1 MRKKLVFLFIIFIF
15 TFMFGITNV
24 NAADPVVQVGDKTY
38 TSMGAALNKVTDNT
52 KTTITVLKDFED
64 NFTISSSKD
73 IVLDLNGHTLSNKA
87 DKTVIN
93 NNGKL
98 EIMNGTITSNA
109 SSGMIN
115 NNSEATLVMNS
126 GSLIAT
132 GSRQAL
138 YNDAGNV
145 TISGSAYLESAT
157 DVRATLHN
165 KNSGIVTITGGTI
178 VANNSYAIYNE
189 KGTLNIGTQNDS
201 FNSNTPIIQGA
212 TYGVVANTKFNFYD
226 GIIKGV
232 TYSVGKTSNSGN
244 TPTVSDDIGETKVED
259 YEEDSV
265 KEINEEVIDGVTY
278 KTYTYELDNT
288 NRIKIVF
295 DPNGGEIN
303 KNYKWMYIGNPIGTL
318 PKPSRVNYTFDGW
331 FTSVTEGSQINEN
344 TKPVEPTTYYAHWT
358 YVDPNTVAYVEGV
371 GSMSLKDAF
380 AHGGNIRLD
389 KDVIITESLLMN
401 KETNLDLNGHTI
413 SLRDN
418 KIQLVEKV
426 TITDS
431 SDSKNGKITSN
442 ANFTM
447 IVGSEGNPTNG
458 QLIVKGGTI
467 EGLGENGAIYN
478 FETVEVDGGT
488 VRGRAT
494 TNSGYIIYNRNNLIV
509 NSGTVYSENQT
520 AIQNTTNST
529 FVMNG
534 GLVKTDAERDQA
546 INLVE
551 NREATINGGT
561 IEAINTNGAGIATF
575 GGSNLVVNDGT
586 ITGYDM
592 AIAGNGNEINGN
604 VNITINGGTL
614 TATNGIGMYLP
625 QRDSVTT
632 INGGNISGGTG
643 IEIRA
648 SVLIVNGGDI
658 TGTNPTYEVNK
669 NDSGTTTKGAAIAV
683 SQHNTKLPIVVMIN
697 GGNLK
702 AVVPL
707 TEENPQGN
715 PPEALELIEIA
726 VTQGNFEA
734 INGGQAI
741 KTLDD
746 ITIDPFIT
754 GGVYTTDPSEYVEDG
769 YGVVTIPNGYLVTKI
784 RNITIDSASTD
795 LIELEKDNYPAQQE
809 VQLKKLKEKLG
820 YYTVVEVYDT
830 NGNKL
835 NVEVFNNKFIMP
847 DSDIILKVSYKKMI
861 NPETGDNIYLSVL
874 LLIIS
879 TMGLTIITKKTKKA

>member
-1 MRKKLVFLFIIFIF
+1 MKKKLFLLLIFIY

-24 NAADPVVQVGDKTY
+24 SAADPVVKIGDKTY
-38 TSMGAALNKVTDNT
+38 TSMNNAIKAAPNET
-52 KTTITVLKDFED
+52 KTTITVIKDFSD
-64 NFTISSSKD
+64 TFTIANNKD
-73 IVLDLNGHTLSNKA
+73 IVLDLNGYTLSNSKDA
-87 DKTVIN
+87 TVIT
-93 NNGKL
+93 NNGIL
-98 EIMNGTITSNA
+98 EIKNGTITSDA
-109 SSGMIN
+109 GSGMIN
-115 NNSEATLVMNS
+115 NNKDAVFVMDS
-126 GSLIAT
+126 GNLIAT
-132 GSRQAL
+132 GTRQAL

-189 KGTLNIGTQNDS
+189 KGTLNIGVKNDAFDKS
-201 FNSNTPIIQGA
+201 SPIIQGA
-212 TYGVVANTKFNFYD
+212 TYGVVANSKFNFYD

-232 TYSVGKTSNSGN
+232 TYSIGKTSNSGN

-265 KEINEEVIDGVTY
+265 KELSEEKIDDVTY

-288 NRIKIVF
+288 NRIKIIF

-318 PKPSRVNYTFDGW
+318 PKPSRVNYAFDGW
-331 FTSVTEGSQINEN
+331 FTSATEGSQINEN
-344 TKPVEPTTYYAHWT
+344 TKPTEPTTYYAHWT

-371 GSMSLKDAF
+371 GTMSLKDAF
-380 AHGGNIRLD
+380 AHGGNITLL
-389 KDVIITESLLMN
+389 KDVIITESLSMD
-401 KETNLDLNGHTI
+401 KVSNLDLNGHTI
-413 SLRDN
+413 SLKN
-418 KIQLVEKV
+418 KRIEITEKV
-426 TITDS
+426 TIDDS
-431 SDSKNGKITSN
+431 SENKTGKITSN
-442 ANFTM
+442 ANFTI
-447 IVGSEGNPTNG
+447 IVGEENNPTNG
-458 QLIVKGGTI
+458 NLTVKGGTI
-467 EGLGENGAIYN
+467 ENLGEYGAIFNY
-478 FETVEVDGGT
+478 ETLEIDGGT
-488 VRGRAT
+488 IQAT
-494 TNSGYIIYNRNNLIV
+494 SNATNGYTVYNLKNLTMK
-509 NSGTVYSENQT
+509 SGTVYSTNRR
-520 AIQNTTNST
+520 AIQVYENST
-529 FVMNG
+529 FTMDG
-534 GLVKTDAERDQA
+534 GLVKTDSTGEQVV
-546 INLVE
+546 NLYG
-551 NREATINGGT
+551 NCSATINGGT
-561 IEAINTNGAGIATF
+561 IEGLGNNTAGIAMF
-575 GGSNLVVNDGT
+575 GNTNLTVNGGT
-586 ITGYDM
+586 IIGEGM
-592 AIAGNGNEINGN
+592 AIAGNGNEVSGN
-604 VNITINGGTL
+604 ANITINGGTMISTGGVGL
-614 TATNGIGMYLP
+614 YLP
-625 QRDSVTT
+625 QRDSITM
-632 INGGNISGGTG
+632 INGGDISGPTG

-648 SVLIVNGGDI
+648 GTLIVNDGNI
-658 TGTNPTYEVNK
+658 TGTNDTYEVKENG
-669 NDSGTTTKGAAIAV
+669 NGTTTKGAAIAV
-683 SQHNTKLPIVVMIN
+683 AQHNTKLPIVVMIN

-726 VTQGNFEA
+726 VTQGDFEA
-734 INGGQAI
+734 INGGEAI

-809 VQLKKLKEKLG
+809 VQIKKLKEKLG

-847 DSDIILKVSYKKMI
+847 DSDIVLKVSYKKMI
-861 NPETGDNIYLSVL
+861 NLETGDNIYLNILL
-874 LLIIS
+874 LLISI
-879 TMGLTIITKKTKKA
+879 TGLTLITKKTKKA

>member
-1 MRKKLVFLFIIFIF
+1 MKKKLFLLLIFIYI
-15 TFMFGITNV
+15 FMFGITNV
-24 NAADPVVQVGDKTY
+24 SAADPVVKIGDKTY
-38 TSMGAALNKVTDNT
+38 TSMNNAIKAAPNET
-52 KTTITVLKDFED
+52 KTTITVIKDFSD
-64 NFTISSSKD
+64 TFTIANNKD
-73 IVLDLNGHTLSNKA
+73 IVLDLNGYTLSNSKDA
-87 DKTVIN
+87 TIIT
-93 NNGKL
+93 NNGIL
-98 EIMNGTITSNA
+98 EVKNGTITSDA
-109 SSGMIN
+109 GSGMIN
-115 NNSEATLVMNS
+115 NNKDAVFVMNS

-189 KGTLNIGTQNDS
+189 KGTLNIGVKNDAFDKS
-201 FNSNTPIIQGA
+201 SPIIQGA
-212 TYGVVANTKFNFYD
+212 TYGIVANNKFNFYD

-232 TYSVGKTSNSGN
+232 TYSIGKTSNSGN

-265 KEINEEVIDGVTY
+265 KELNEEVIDDVTY
-278 KTYTYELDNT
+278 KTFTYELDNT
-288 NRIKIVF
+288 NRIKIIF
-295 DPNGGEIN
+295 DPNGGEIS

-318 PKPSRVNYTFDGW
+318 PEPSRVNYTFDGW
-331 FTSVTEGSQINEN
+331 FTSATEGSQINEN

-494 TNSGYIIYNRNNLIV
+494 TNSGYVIYNRNNLIV

-575 GGSNLVVNDGT
+575 GGSNLVVNDGI

-648 SVLIVNGGDI
+648 SVLIVNGGNI

-726 VTQGNFEA
+726 ITQGNFEA

-746 ITIDPFIT
+746 IPIDPFIT

-809 VQLKKLKEKLG
+809 VQIKKLKEKLG
-820 YYTVVEVYDT
+820 YYTVVEAYDT

-847 DSDIILKVSYKKMI
+847 DSDIVLKVSYKKMI
-861 NPETGDNIYLSVL
+861 NPETGDNIYLNIL

-879 TMGLTIITKKTKKA
+879 ITGLTLITKKVKKA

>member
-232 TYSVGKTSNSGN
+232 TYHVGTATTGN
-244 TPTVSDDIGETKVED
+244 TPTVADDVGETKIEGF
-259 YEEDSV
+259 EEDSQKV
-265 KEINEEVIDGVTY
+265 LNEEAIDGITY
-278 KTYTYELDNT
+278 KTFTYYLDTT
-288 NRIKIVF
+288 NRIKIIF
-295 DPNGGEIN
+295 DPTGGEIS

-331 FTSVTEGSQINEN
+331 FTSATEGSQINEN

-358 YVDPNTVAYVEGV
+358 YVDPATVAYVEGV

-389 KDVIITESLLMN
+389 KDVIITESLSMD
-401 KETNLDLNGHTI
+401 KVSNLDLNGHTI
-413 SLRDN
+413 SLKN
-418 KIQLVEKV
+418 KRIEITEKV
-426 TITDS
+426 TIDDS
-431 SDSKNGKITSN
+431 SENKTGKITSN
-442 ANFTM
+442 ADFTI
-447 IVGSEGNPTNG
+447 IVGEENNPTNG
-458 QLIVKGGTI
+458 NLTVKGGTI
-467 EGLGENGAIYN
+467 ENLGEYGAIFNY
-478 FETVEVDGGT
+478 ETLEIDGGT
-488 VRGRAT
+488 IQAT
-494 TNSGYIIYNRNNLIV
+494 SNATNGYTVYNLKNLTMK
-509 NSGTVYSENQT
+509 SGTVYSTNRR
-520 AIQNTTNST
+520 AIQVYENST
-529 FVMNG
+529 FTMDG
-534 GLVKTDAERDQA
+534 GLVKTDSTGEQTV
-546 INLVE
+546 NLYG
-551 NREATINGGT
+551 NCSATINGGT
-561 IEAINTNGAGIATF
+561 IEGLGYNTAGIAMF
-575 GGSNLVVNDGT
+575 GNTNLTVNGGT
-586 ITGYDM
+586 IMGHAM
-592 AIAGNGNEINGN
+592 AIAGNGNEVSGN
-604 VNITINGGTL
+604 ANITINGGTMI
-614 TATNGIGMYLP
+614 ATDGVGLYLP
-625 QRDSVTT
+625 QRDSITM
-632 INGGNISGGTG
+632 INGGDISGPTG

-648 SVLIVNGGDI
+648 GTLIVNDGNI
-658 TGTNPTYEVNK
+658 TGTNDTYEVNK

-683 SQHNTKLPIVVMIN
+683 AQHNTKQPIVVMIN

-702 AVVPL
+702 SVVPL
-707 TEENPQGN
+707 TEVNPQHN
-715 PPEALELIEIA
+715 PPEALELIEIV
-726 VTQGNFEA
+726 VTQGNFEST
-734 INGGQAI
+734 GDESV

-746 ITIDPFIT
+746 ISIEPFIS
-754 GGVYTTDPSEYVEDG
+754 GGTYTTDPSEYVEDG

-784 RNITIDSASTD
+784 RNITIDSSSTD

-809 VQLKKLKEKLG
+809 VQIKKIKEKLG

-847 DSDIILKVSYKKMI
+847 DSDIVLKVSYKKMI
-861 NPETGDNIYLSVL
+861 NPETGDNIFLNIL
-874 LLIIS
+874 LLTIS
-879 TMGLTIITKKTKKA
+879 ITGLTLITKKTKKA

>member
-1 MRKKLVFLFIIFIF
+1 MKKNILFILILFSFVFIPLR
-15 TFMFGITNV
+15 V
-24 NAADPVVQVGDKTY
+24 NAAPEPVVQIGDKTY
-38 TSMGAALNKVTDNT
+38 TSMSAALSKVSDNT
-52 KTTITVLKDFED
+52 KTTITVLRDFSD
-64 NFTISSSKD
+64 TFTISSSKD
-73 IVLDLNGHTLSNKA
+73 IVLDLNNHTLSNSKDA
-87 DKTVIN
+87 TIIN

-109 SSGMIN
+109 GSGMIN
-115 NNSEATLVMNS
+115 NNKDATFVMSS
-126 GSLIAT
+126 GTLNAT
-132 GSRQAL
+132 GTRQAL
-138 YNDAGNV
+138 YNDGGTV
-145 TISGSAYLESAT
+145 TISGTAKLRSAT
-157 DVRATLHN
+157 EERATLHN
-165 KNSGIVTITGGTI
+165 KNSGIVTITGGNI

-189 KGTLNIGTQNDS
+189 KGTLNIGVKNDI
-201 FNSNTPIIQGA
+201 FNKNTPVIQGA
-212 TYGVVANTKFNFYD
+212 TYGVVANNKFNFYD

-232 TYSVGKTSNSGN
+232 TYSIGKTNNTGN

-265 KEINEEVIDGVTY
+265 KELSEEKIDDITY
-278 KTYTYELDNT
+278 NTFTYELDNT

-318 PKPSRVNYTFDGW
+318 PKPSRVDYTFDGW
-331 FTSVTEGSQINEN
+331 FTSATEGSQINEN
-344 TKPVEPTTYYAHWT
+344 TKPTEATTYYAHWT

-418 KIQLVEKV
+418 KIQTVEKV

-431 SDSKNGKITSN
+431 SSDKSGKITSN

-447 IVGSEGNPTNG
+447 IVGTEHNPTNA

-494 TNSGYIIYNRNNLIV
+494 TDTGYVIYNKNNLTV

-534 GLVKTDAERDQA
+534 GLVKTDGEREQA
-546 INLVE
+546 INFAG

-592 AIAGNGNEINGN
+592 AIAGNGNEVNGN

-625 QRDSVTT
+625 QRDSITT

-643 IEIRA
+643 IEIRS

-658 TGTNPTYEVNK
+658 TGTNPTYEVKK

-683 SQHNTKLPIVVMIN
+683 SQHNTKQPIVVMIN

-707 TEENPQGN
+707 TEVNPQHN
-715 PPEALELIEIA
+715 PPEALELIEIE
-726 VTQGNFEA
+726 VTQGNFEST
-734 INGGQAI
+734 GDDESVR
-741 KTLDD
+741 TLDE

-754 GGVYTTDPSEYVEDG
+754 GGTYTTDPSEYVKDG
-769 YGVVTIPNGYLVTKI
+769 YGVVLVPEGFEVTEVH
-784 RNITIDSASTD
+784 NITVDQNSTD
-795 LIELEKDNYPAQQE
+795 LIKLNETKAPY
-809 VQLKKLKEKLG
+809 KKKVEIREIKEKLG
-820 YYTVVEVYDT
+820 YYAKVEVYDT

-835 NVEVFNNKFIMP
+835 DIEVTNNKFIMP
-847 DSDIILKVSYKKMI
+847 DQDVVLKLVYKKMI
-861 NPETGDNIYLSVL
+861 NPETGDNIYLNIL

-879 TMGLTIITKKTKKA
+879 TIGLSVITKKTKKA